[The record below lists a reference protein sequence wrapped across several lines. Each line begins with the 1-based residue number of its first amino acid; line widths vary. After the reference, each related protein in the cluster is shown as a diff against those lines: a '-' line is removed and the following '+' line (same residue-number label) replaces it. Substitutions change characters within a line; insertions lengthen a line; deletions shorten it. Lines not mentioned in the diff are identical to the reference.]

1 MTKQDIRSDLHEI
14 RYYYTHREMFEKAG
28 VTVIQSN
35 VLEKIK
41 RYAQAVAYAPIRL
54 YMLYIKLYT
63 ENNTQLSLAENMGY
77 SEGYIKI
84 LNKQLVEYL
93 FAYFTNLEKEDK
105 ADDADHS

>member
-14 RYYYTHREMFEKAG
+14 RYYYTHIEMFEKAG

-35 VLEKIK
+35 VLEKTE
-41 RYAQAVAYAPIRL
+41 RYAKAISHAPIRL
-54 YMLYIKLYT
+54 YMLYVKLYT

-105 ADDADHS
+105 ADDAEHS

>member
-35 VLEKIK
+35 VLEKLE
-41 RYAQAVAYAPIRL
+41 RYAQAIAHAPIRL
-54 YMLYIKLYT
+54 YMLYVKLYT
-63 ENNTQLSLAENMGY
+63 EGY

-93 FAYFTNLEKEDK
+93 FAYFTNLEKEGK
-105 ADDADHS
+105 ADDAKHS

>member
-1 MTKQDIRSDLHEI
+1 MTKHDIRASLYEI
-14 RYYYTHREMFEKAG
+14 RYYYTHRAMFEKAG
-28 VTVIQSN
+28 ATVIQSD

-41 RYAQAVAYAPIRL
+41 QYAGAIAHAPLRL

-63 ENNTQLSLAENMGY
+63 ENNTQLSLAVNMGY

-84 LNKQLVEYL
+84 LNKQLIEYL

-105 ADDADHS
+105 ADDTDHS